1 MVTDTRSKSLAYA
14 HQHREQFL
22 EELKAL
28 IRIPSVST
36 DPNHYDDVRETA
48 EWLAQKLR
56 NLGAENA
63 TIFSTPLHPVVFA
76 EIKTDPAAPT
86 ILIYGHYDV
95 QPDAPVELWN
105 TPPFEPHTREE
116 NLFARGATDMKGQII
131 AGLAAIESI
140 IQSDRLPV
148 NLKFLYEGEEEIG
161 SPSIQAFL
169 EEHKDLLQSD
179 ICLNLDA
186 GMIASSIPTITYALR
201 GISYFE
207 IRVKGPAADLHSGLF
222 GGVVH
227 NPAQVLAEVIA
238 GMHDDQGRITLPGFY
253 DNVRPLSEEQRRQLS
268 RMPQNEAYYLAQTG
282 APALRGEAGY
292 TLIEQN
298 SARPTLDVNG
308 FLSGFTGEGAKTVIP
323 SKAMAKVSMRI
334 VPNQTPESVYQSLK
348 QYLER
353 NMPDTVTWELI
364 RMTGGLPAYC
374 DPEMPATQAMKSA
387 LKSVFGTEPVLK
399 QEGASIPIVTEM
411 QQILGIDSVL
421 SGFALPE
428 DNMHAPNE
436 KLHLPTWFKGIDAVI
451 EFFYNFVS

>member
-1 MVTDTRSKSLAYA
+1 MTDTRSKSLAYA